1 VTGPAVMSQGE
12 QAPIGRT
19 LGIARPSGRRTAL
32 ACLLGAGAIAA
43 DIGLMGC
50 AAWLISRA
58 AQHPNESVLALAI
71 VGVQFFGLSRGF
83 LRYEERL
90 VGHDAAFRVLAAW
103 RVVVY
108 RRLER
113 LAPGGLPAFRRGDLL
128 ARMVS
133 DVDSLQDV
141 ILRVIPPFAI
151 ALTVGV
157 GTVAVMWWML
167 PAAGLVLALAL
178 LLAATV
184 VPWLTGA
191 LAQRR
196 ESRFSHVR
204 GELSVSVVDLIEGAP
219 ELVAFGATGAQLETV
234 QGHDAD
240 LASIATASADTAGIG
255 LALTTL
261 LSGLACWGCLMVG
274 IPSVRSGALSG
285 VLLAVIVLIPLA
297 AFELVVG
304 LPTATQALAKVR
316 QAAARVFAVTE
327 ATVPVVE
334 PLRSALLPS
343 GPPSIALRS
352 IWASYPDATTS
363 ALRGIDL
370 DLSPGRRVAVVGPS
384 GSGKSTLA
392 AVLLRFLATESGE
405 VTLNG
410 TAFDR
415 FDGDELRTVVGLVD
429 QDAHLFETTIAENLR
444 VGRRDA
450 TDIELRRVL
459 HRVGLGP
466 WLDELPLGMATEV
479 GRFGSRLS
487 GGQRQRVAV
496 ARALLADFP
505 VLILDEPAEHLD
517 SEAAAA
523 LTVDLL
529 AVTTGRSLLF
539 ITHRLTGLESVDEIV
554 VMDQGRIVERGTHHA
569 LLAEGGHY
577 SKLWWEE
584 LRVDVLADDQ
594 TGGESPGV
602 VVPLFPPSQRESERG
617 IFS

>member
-1 VTGPAVMSQGE
+1 
-12 QAPIGRT
+12 
-19 LGIARPSGRRTAL
+19 
-32 ACLLGAGAIAA
+32 
-43 DIGLMGC
+43 
-50 AAWLISRA
+50 
-58 AQHPNESVLALAI
+58 
-71 VGVQFFGLSRGF
+71 
-83 LRYEERL
+83 
-90 VGHDAAFRVLAAW
+90 
-103 RVVVY
+103 VY
-108 RRLER
+108 RRLEQV
-113 LAPGGLPAFRRGDLL
+113 APGGLPAFRRGDLQ
-128 ARMVS
+128 ARMVR

-141 ILRVIPPFAI
+141 ILRVIPPFSI
-151 ALTVGV
+151 AVMVGV

-178 LLAATV
+178 VVAATV

-234 QGHDAD
+234 RGHDAA
-240 LASIATASADTAGIG
+240 LASIATASAGTAGIG

-261 LSGLACWGCLMVG
+261 LSGLGCWGCLVVG
-274 IPSVRSGALSG
+274 VPAVRSGALSG

-304 LPTATQALAKVR
+304 LPVATQALGRVR
-316 QAAARVFAVTE
+316 QAAARVFAVTD
-327 ATVPVVE
+327 APVPVVE
-334 PLRSALLPS
+334 PLRPALLPT

-352 IWASYPDATTS
+352 VWASYPGATAS
-363 ALRGIDL
+363 ALRGVDL

-444 VGRRDA
+444 VGRREA
-450 TDIELRRVL
+450 SDIELRRVL
-459 HRVGLGP
+459 DRVGLGP
-466 WLDELPLGMATEV
+466 WLDDLPLGMTTEV

-487 GGQRQRVAV
+487 GGQRQRLAV

-517 SEAAAA
+517 PEAAAA

-529 AVTTGRSLLF
+529 AVTVGRSLLF

-554 VMDQGRIVERGTHHA
+554 VMDQGRIVERGAHHI

-584 LRVDVLADDQ
+584 LRVDVLADKR
-594 TGGESPGV
+594 TSGAEPSAV
-602 VVPLFPPSQRESERG
+602 VSLFPPTRRDDERG
-617 IFS
+617 IS

>member
-1 VTGPAVMSQGE
+1 MTRPIVVRQE
-12 QAPIGRT
+12 EKAPIGRT
-19 LGIARPSGRRTAL
+19 LGIAQSSGRRIAL

-58 AQHPNESVLALAI
+58 AQHPNESVLAIAI

-90 VGHDAAFRVLAAW
+90 VGHDTAFRVLAAW
-103 RVVVY
+103 RVRVY
-108 RRLER
+108 RRLEQV
-113 LAPGGLPAFRRGDLL
+113 APGGLPAFRRGDLL
-128 ARMVS
+128 ARMVR

-141 ILRVIPPFAI
+141 ILRVIPPFSI
-151 ALTVGV
+151 AVMVGV

-178 LLAATV
+178 VVAATV

-234 QGHDAD
+234 RGHDAA
-240 LASIATASADTAGIG
+240 LASIATASAGTAGIG

-261 LSGLACWGCLMVG
+261 LSGLGCWGCLVVG
-274 IPSVRSGALSG
+274 VPAVRSGALSG

-304 LPTATQALAKVR
+304 LPVATQALGRVR
-316 QAAARVFAVTE
+316 QAAARVFAVTD
-327 ATVPVVE
+327 APVPVVE
-334 PLRSALLPS
+334 PLRPALLPT

-352 IWASYPDATTS
+352 VWASYPGATAS
-363 ALRGIDL
+363 ALRGVDL

-444 VGRRDA
+444 VGRREA
-450 TDIELRRVL
+450 SDIELRRVL
-459 HRVGLGP
+459 DRVGLGP
-466 WLDELPLGMATEV
+466 WLDDLPLGMTTEV

-487 GGQRQRVAV
+487 GGQRQRLAV

-505 VLILDEPAEHLD
+505 VLLLDEPAEHLD
-517 SEAAAA
+517 PEAAAA

-529 AVTTGRSLLF
+529 AVTVGRSLLF

-554 VMDQGRIVERGTHHA
+554 VMDQGRIVERGAHHI

-584 LRVDVLADDQ
+584 LRVDVLADKR
-594 TGGESPGV
+594 TSGAEPSAV
-602 VVPLFPPSQRESERG
+602 VSLFPPTRRDGERG
-617 IFS
+617 VS

>member
-1 VTGPAVMSQGE
+1 MTRPIVVRQE
-12 QAPIGRT
+12 EKAPIGRT
-19 LGIARPSGRRTAL
+19 LGIAQSSGRRIAL

-58 AQHPNESVLALAI
+58 AQHPNESVLAIAI

-90 VGHDAAFRVLAAW
+90 VGHDTAFRVLAAW
-103 RVVVY
+103 RVRVY
-108 RRLER
+108 RRLEQV
-113 LAPGGLPAFRRGDLL
+113 APGGLPAFRRGDLL
-128 ARMVS
+128 ARMVR

-141 ILRVIPPFAI
+141 ILRVIPPFSI
-151 ALTVGV
+151 AVMVGV

-178 LLAATV
+178 VVAATV

-234 QGHDAD
+234 RGHDAA
-240 LASIATASADTAGIG
+240 LASIATASAGTAGIG

-261 LSGLACWGCLMVG
+261 LSGLGCWGCLMVG
-274 IPSVRSGALSG
+274 VPAVRSGALSG

-304 LPTATQALAKVR
+304 LPVATQALGRVR
-316 QAAARVFAVTE
+316 QAAARVFAVTD
-327 ATVPVVE
+327 APVPVVE
-334 PLRSALLPS
+334 PLRPALLPT

-352 IWASYPDATTS
+352 VWASYPGATAS
-363 ALRGIDL
+363 ALRGVDL

-444 VGRRDA
+444 VGRREA
-450 TDIELRRVL
+450 SDIELRRVL
-459 HRVGLGP
+459 DRVGLGP
-466 WLDELPLGMATEV
+466 WLDDLPLGMTTEV

-487 GGQRQRVAV
+487 GGQRQRLAV

-517 SEAAAA
+517 PEAAAA

-529 AVTTGRSLLF
+529 AVTVGRSLLF

-554 VMDQGRIVERGTHHA
+554 VMDQGRIVERGAHHI

-584 LRVDVLADDQ
+584 LRVDVLADKR
-594 TGGESPGV
+594 TSGAEPSAV
-602 VVPLFPPSQRESERG
+602 VSLFPPTRRDDERG
-617 IFS
+617 IS

>member
-1 VTGPAVMSQGE
+1 MTRPIVVRQE
-12 QAPIGRT
+12 EKAPIGRT
-19 LGIARPSGRRTAL
+19 LGIAQSSGRRIAL

-58 AQHPNESVLALAI
+58 AQHPNESVLAIAI

-90 VGHDAAFRVLAAW
+90 VGHDTAFRVLAAW
-103 RVVVY
+103 RVRVY
-108 RRLER
+108 RRLEQV
-113 LAPGGLPAFRRGDLL
+113 APGGLPAFRRGDLL
-128 ARMVS
+128 ARMVR

-141 ILRVIPPFAI
+141 ILRVIPPFSI
-151 ALTVGV
+151 AVMVGV

-178 LLAATV
+178 VVAATV

-234 QGHDAD
+234 RGHDAA
-240 LASIATASADTAGIG
+240 LASIATASAGTAGIG

-261 LSGLACWGCLMVG
+261 LSGLGCWGCLVVG
-274 IPSVRSGALSG
+274 VPAVRSGALSG

-304 LPTATQALAKVR
+304 LPVATQALGRVR
-316 QAAARVFAVTE
+316 QAAARVFAVTD
-327 ATVPVVE
+327 APVPVVE
-334 PLRSALLPS
+334 PLRPALLPT

-352 IWASYPDATTS
+352 VWASYPGATAS
-363 ALRGIDL
+363 ALRGVDL

-444 VGRRDA
+444 VGRREA
-450 TDIELRRVL
+450 SDIELRRVL
-459 HRVGLGP
+459 DRVGLGP
-466 WLDELPLGMATEV
+466 WLDDLPLGMTTEV

-487 GGQRQRVAV
+487 GGQRQRLAV

-505 VLILDEPAEHLD
+505 VLLLDEPAEHLD
-517 SEAAAA
+517 PEAAAA

-529 AVTTGRSLLF
+529 AVTVGRSLLF

-554 VMDQGRIVERGTHHA
+554 VMDQGRIVERGAHHI

-584 LRVDVLADDQ
+584 LRVDVLADKR
-594 TGGESPGV
+594 TSGAEPSAV
-602 VVPLFPPSQRESERG
+602 VSLFPPTRRDDERG
-617 IFS
+617 IS